1 MLFLDNL
8 YAVVASAEEGTQS
21 VSFQVRLNPESAI
34 FKAHFPGEPIMP
46 GACIVQMVQ
55 ELYMMWTK
63 RDVEIAKVNNLKFLS
78 VISPDAVQ
86 ELNVVLEVKKEE
98 ADMIHLKA
106 DVVDGQTDYTKMS
119 LTLHD
124 RQRGL

>member
-1 MLFLDNL
+1 MIFLDNL
-8 YAVVASAEEGTQS
+8 FTIIASAEEGTQS
-21 VSFQVRLNPESAI
+21 VNFQVRLNPESAI

-55 ELYMMWTK
+55 ELYMAWTK

-124 RQRGL
+124 RQSGL

>member
-1 MLFLDNL
+1 MIFLDNL
-8 YAVVASAEEGTQS
+8 FTIIASAEEGTQS
-21 VSFQVRLNPESAI
+21 VNFQVRLNPESAI

-78 VISPDAVQ
+78 VISPDAV
-86 ELNVVLEVKKEE
+86 LDLIVVLEVKKEE
-98 ADMIHLKA
+98 EGKIHLKA

-124 RQRGL
+124 RQSGL